1 MPPEQVNGIKLRLIR
16 ISGALPRARPLKN
29 APRTD
34 ERHLVAN
41 FTSNGHWHKNCAGNY
56 KRQHHADKSKNNA
69 VVVVLEIGFV
79 FRAAGPMT

>member
-1 MPPEQVNGIKLRLIR
+1 MAGRDSAAQVELARR
-16 ISGALPRARPLKN
+16 CQGA
-29 APRTD
+29 D